1 MLVIVVI
8 NKLIAFICVR
18 RDWKSWGCGVWPD
31 TASVPSIAITY
42 MPPARLFAILV
53 LYKVSRRPAMVIAII
68 VFVVVVISITWRIGY
83 VVVRTQ
89 PRRTVLDI
97 VIALE
102 IYKSSPLVKVSKI
115 ADVRVITRCLQRRV
129 IQMWCGVYQV
139 FCHVSWPV
147 LLS

>member
-1 MLVIVVI
+1 
-8 NKLIAFICVR
+8 
-18 RDWKSWGCGVWPD
+18 
-31 TASVPSIAITY
+31 
-42 MPPARLFAILV
+42 
-53 LYKVSRRPAMVIAII
+53 MVIAII
-68 VFVVVVISITWRIGY
+68 VFVVVISITWRIGY

-147 LLS
+147 LLSREEMNERRVVQNILRYLELSSGCGP